1 VFLKYFHVEQL
12 NSALSEFTR
21 RVVTCQKY
29 ARGVGARRSYATV
42 KQLARKCEADVNQ
55 LSVIVRKLADD
66 LTFQQNELHKEDA
79 RLYEEKLN
87 AANEPE
93 QQGNGTY
100 DVKLLMSDSICPLFA
115 VSLMSDNTNP
125 LQRFD
130 TVGCATGRKGIRP
143 VQNSASAVP
152 KGFPLDVR
160 PNLELSQKKG
170 RLNKIK
176 SRRRRLII

>member
-1 VFLKYFHVEQL
+1 MFLKYFHVEQL
-12 NSALSEFTR
+12 NSVLSEFTR

-93 QQGNGTY
+93 QQGNG
-100 DVKLLMSDSICPLFA
+100 
-115 VSLMSDNTNP
+115 
-125 LQRFD
+125 
-130 TVGCATGRKGIRP
+130 P
-143 VQNSASAVP
+143 VRCKTIN
-152 KGFPLDVR
+152 VR
-160 PNLELSQKKG
+160 
-170 RLNKIK
+170 
-176 SRRRRLII
+176 